1 MEWRS
6 QLLSKRNAAFSK
18 VFRMRTIPRL
28 LVFPD
33 GAVTPVLSGTIC
45 RFLLFFTLA
54 GSLLPHAQATIPA
67 AASADPLYA
76 KGYLVVTLY
85 PGVFSDGTN
94 AATTTA
100 GLNEAIDDAYANNL
114 VAYLPPGTYLV
125 NDTLTATT
133 KTGWDGVT
141 DDFATPRNHIAII
154 GSTAGGSRPLIRLAP
169 GAAGFSDPTSP
180 KPVVEFRNLDKNN
193 TGNEIAGEGY
203 HQMLRGVDL
212 DCSGQAG
219 AIALYFNNAQNS
231 SIENVRITATGA
243 FTGLRGLPNAGTGVV
258 NIEIEGGRY
267 GIDDVGAGGSGSVI
281 AGAVLRNQTITA
293 VRHQS
298 FAPLTFVGFEIVTA
312 PGSTTAAVTV
322 DPGFDQANFAALSFV
337 DGVIRLGGAPAVA
350 AIDNRSGSG
359 KNFYARNVYVTGA
372 DALVRSGA
380 QPVVSGTGTWKS
392 INEYSCCN
400 QVPVNFE
407 KISMDLIDG
416 VTTRAPGPL
425 SNGEVVSIDDD
436 ASALPS
442 DLPRLLRR
450 GAGGLALIGLGFRD
464 VGKIKRAHN
473 SSNFVPLTRLNVLPI
488 GADVQRHALQDGTTL
503 RVTAG
508 RAGSTL
514 AARTV
519 SRGARQSWNKER
531 T

>member
-1 MEWRS
+1 MNTKFHRLS
-6 QLLSKRNAAFSK
+6 PALFFSAPTGGFRLSLLLLTLLSNVLLCARAA
-18 VFRMRTIPRL
+18 
-28 LVFPD
+28 
-33 GAVTPVLSGTIC
+33 
-45 RFLLFFTLA
+45 
-54 GSLLPHAQATIPA
+54 IPA
-67 AASADPLYA
+67 AATNDALYA
-76 KGYLVVTLY
+76 KGAQVVTRY
-85 PGVFSDGTN
+85 SGVFSDGTN
-94 AATTTA
+94 AA
-100 GLNEAIDDAYANNL
+100 
-114 VAYLPPGTYLV
+114 P
-125 NDTLTATT
+125 
-133 KTGWDGVT
+133 
-141 DDFATPRNHIAII
+141 
-154 GSTAGGSRPLIRLAP
+154 
-169 GAAGFSDPTSP
+169 
-180 KPVVEFRNLDKNN
+180 
-193 TGNEIAGEGY
+193 
-203 HQMLRGVDL
+203 
-212 DCSGQAG
+212 
-219 AIALYFNNAQNS
+219 
-231 SIENVRITATGA
+231 
-243 FTGLRGLPNAGTGVV
+243 
-258 NIEIEGGRY
+258 
-267 GIDDVGAGGSGSVI
+267 
-281 AGAVLRNQTITA
+281 
-293 VRHQS
+293 
-298 FAPLTFVGFEIVTA
+298 
-312 PGSTTAAVTV
+312 TTAAVTI